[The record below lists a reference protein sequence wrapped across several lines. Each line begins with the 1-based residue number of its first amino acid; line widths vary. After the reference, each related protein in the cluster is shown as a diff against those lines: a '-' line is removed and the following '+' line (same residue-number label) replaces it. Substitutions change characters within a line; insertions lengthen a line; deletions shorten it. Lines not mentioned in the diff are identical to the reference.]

1 VRQAAPLTHFSRAAE
16 VCSDTRRRLAVVR
29 RGFRDVWRDRSVV
42 VVEDDEG
49 IRDVLARALGTELGA
64 YTVVAPDGGEAV
76 KWIGRLEPHVVLLD
90 LGLPTL
96 DGFEVARRVKADPKT
111 KDTCIIAI
119 TALTPINEVRDRAI
133 KAGCDDFV
141 AKPFQID
148 QLLDL
153 VHRRLVEA
161 DNRR

>member
-1 VRQAAPLTHFSRAAE
+1 MLE
-16 VCSDTRRRLAVVR
+16 N
-29 RGFRDVWRDRSVV
+29 VWRDRSVL

-64 YTVVAPDGGEAV
+64 YTVVAPDGLEAV
-76 KWIGRLEPHVVLLD
+76 KWIARLEPHVVLLD

-111 KDTCIIAI
+111 KNTCIIAI
-119 TALTPINEVRDRAI
+119 TALTPVNEVRERALE
-133 KAGCDDFV
+133 AGCDDFV

-153 VHRRLVEA
+153 VHRRLIEA
-161 DNRR
+161 DLRR